1 MFHKGKLAVFLG
13 SALIVLYGV
22 SAAFYGKVVAKDEAY
37 RELSVFMDAL
47 QKISSDYVEPPDL
60 KKLQEGAMRGLVE
73 ALDPYSSFL
82 SKEQADAL
90 KTRQAKGAAGI
101 GVVLSKR
108 TDLIYAVSVQHDGPA
123 DQAGIRPGDYVVAV
137 DGTGTEDQSIPEV
150 ESMVRG
156 PQGSSVKIT
165 VFRSSRSKPVDIEVS
180 RKLDSPALVESR
192 MLDGNIG
199 LLEASSLSVP
209 SMDQIR
215 VKLKTLISAG
225 AQKLLLDLR
234 DCAEGKTSE
243 GAELANLFV
252 REGVLYYSQNR
263 RGEKVEE
270 VKANPEKF
278 VSELPLVVLMNYST
292 AGAAEV
298 AIGALKDHKRAVLV
312 GDKSFGVG
320 SSQTQI
326 AMKSGALLIIS
337 NAKIY
342 TPNGKIIQ
350 DETTRNTGIKPDIQ
364 SPGDERHQDLLV
376 EAYYD
381 EHEDSAKYRKL
392 REKISKEQFD
402 TAIEVL
408 SKGQVPVKRAA

>member
-22 SAAFYGKVVAKDEAY
+22 AAAIYGKVVAKDEAY

-47 QKISSDYVEPPDL
+47 QRISNDYVEQPNL
-60 KKLQEGAMRGLVE
+60 KRLQEGAMRGLVE

-101 GVVLSKR
+101 GVVLSKKA
-108 TDLIYAVSVQHDGPA
+108 DLIYAVSVQHNGPA
-123 DQAGIRPGDYVVAV
+123 DQSGIRPGDYVVSV
-137 DGTGTEDQSIPEV
+137 DGTSTEDLSIPEV
-150 ESMVRG
+150 DSLVRG
-156 PQGSSVKIT
+156 PDGSSVKIT
-165 VFRSSRSKPVDIEVS
+165 VFRSSRSKPVDIDVA
-180 RKLDSPALVESR
+180 RKPDAPVPVASR
-192 MLDGNIG
+192 MLEGNIG
-199 LLEASSLSVP
+199 LLETSSLNPASV
-209 SMDQIR
+209 DQIR
-215 VKLKTLISAG
+215 DKLKALISGG

-234 DCAEGKTSE
+234 DCAEGKPGQ
-243 GAELANLFV
+243 GAELANLFL
-252 REGVLYYSQNR
+252 REGMIYFSQNR
-263 RGEKVEE
+263 RGEKIEE

-278 VSELPLVVLMNYST
+278 VSDLPLVVLMNYST

-326 AMKSGALLIIS
+326 TLKSGAVLIVS

-342 TPNGKIIQ
+342 TPNGKVIQ
-350 DETTRNTGIKPDIQ
+350 DETVRNTGIKPDIQ
-364 SPGDERHQDLLV
+364 SPGEERHQDLLV

-381 EHEDSAKYRKL
+381 EHEELAKYRTL

-402 TAIEVL
+402 TAVDVL
-408 SKGQVPVKRAA
+408 SKGQVPAKRAA